1 MYDWRWF
8 SFSCQCWEMTESCFA
23 PTVPLS
29 TNVCNPSG
37 HVWQRGTFLPLA
49 SWLSWLGLH
58 RCPHHTLPSSVFV
71 SMWSFQLCKLH
82 RCCSFDTRLNAQTYI
97 FSCTSH
103 KDLKPWTWILH
114 TSTTPARPSS
124 TSTNPT
130 CCTSMLICMYGWFI
144 LACVIPAS
152 VLFTWHITGG
162 NLRLCESGTHL
173 FTQPSHVR
181 PVSCDQ
187 SSSKVTVLFM
197 SEYVH
202 VQLYLRAFIYTYSTY
217 IHLYMHLFSH
227 ADQKQHPHMR
237 DRLLHMMEVLF
248 DRSYT
253 EHTHNCYTLKHDG
266 SLIMWFNTFLIVAKC
281 YNPFKV
287 SEHSNQ
293 IKRDIYIGQLNMI
306 YSKYNLII
314 HEGILSLLIQLD

>member
-1 MYDWRWF
+1 MIFLLLSVLRDDRKLLCPNSASEHKCVQ
-8 SFSCQCWEMTESCFA
+8 SFGTCVTAWDIPPIGFLAFMTWPSS
-23 PTVPLS
+23 LS
-29 TNVCNPSG
+29 TPHTSFLRVCVYVVVSAL
-37 HVWQRGTFLPLA
+37 QA
-49 SWLSWLGLH
+49 SQML
-58 RCPHHTLPSSVFV
+58 
-71 SMWSFQLCKLH
+71 QLWHEAKRTNL
-82 RCCSFDTRLNAQTYI
+82 FF

-162 NLRLCESGTHL
+162 NLWLCESGTHL

-227 ADQKQHPHMR
+227 ADQEQHPHMR

-253 EHTHNCYTLKHDG
+253 EHTHNCFTLKHDG